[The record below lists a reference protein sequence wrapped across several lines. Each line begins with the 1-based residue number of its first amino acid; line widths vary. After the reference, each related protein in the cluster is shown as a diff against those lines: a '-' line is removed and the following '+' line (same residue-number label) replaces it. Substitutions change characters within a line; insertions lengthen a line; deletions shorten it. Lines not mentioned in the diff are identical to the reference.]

1 MDTEEVMAGAMAEEW
16 DTEDHLWEV
25 DITAVVV
32 ALEEVDTEEGL
43 VDEEGED
50 VDCKMIESVPFS
62 SYLMQQMTSEEE
74 RVGLLWNIPIARS
87 LYTTRK

>member
-1 MDTEEVMAGAMAEEW
+1 MAGATEEEW

-25 DITAVVV
+25 DITAGVVV
-32 ALEEVDTEEGL
+32 LEEVDTEEAGL

-50 VDCKMIESVPFS
+50 VDCKMIECVPFS
-62 SYLMQQMTSEEE
+62 SYLMQQMTSGEV
-74 RVGLLWNIPIARS
+74 RVGLLWNFPIARS